1 MKIESLIKN
10 SNPDSIPP
18 GIKKILEQSGG
29 LEKFEKA
36 ILGLTNRPKKVL
48 TLSDVK
54 TIYIKGL
61 ERQPIRV
68 VKELLFN
75 HGLDKSYV
83 KNISFFN
90 KDICELVI
98 VKRYEK
104 TFREV
109 FSFLNSLNKYEILEN
124 FNPLNSIGKEEVSEK
139 EIQRIEKGYYNRINK
154 IIEREHL
161 PDYLKDYF
169 KNVLQKTNFTIY
181 TNSNEEIRKRKEREE
196 EEEEIPNNKKGKGRE
211 EEEEEEEEIP
221 NNKKDKGKERE
232 EEEEEEEETTNNKK
246 GKGKGKGKGKE
257 REDEN
262 EEENRKNNEIRKGTL
277 DSFLNR
283 FKEAGFNRNNFNN
296 NNNNNNNNDNNNNHN
311 NNNDN
316 NNNNDSNTSVISNV
330 IQNINEIINI
340 SSSPPNY
347 YNDIATTTTSNSI
360 SPFDNYESSSEFDNT
375 EEDPDYL
382 E

>member
-18 GIKKILEQSGG
+18 GIQKILEQSGG

-54 TIYIKGL
+54 IIYIKGL

-139 EIQRIEKGYYNRINK
+139 EIKRIEKGYYNRIHK
-154 IIEREHL
+154 IIERDH

-169 KNVLQKTNFTIY
+169 KN
-181 TNSNEEIRKRKEREE
+181 KR

-211 EEEEEEEEIP
+211 REEEEEEI
-221 NNKKDKGKERE
+221 NNNE
-232 EEEEEEEETTNNKK
+232 
-246 GKGKGKGKGKE
+246 KGKGKGKGKE

-262 EEENRKNNEIRKGTL
+262 EEENRKNNKIRKAT
-277 DSFLNR
+277 
-283 FKEAGFNRNNFNN
+283 
-296 NNNNNNNNDNNNNHN
+296 
-311 NNNDN
+311 
-316 NNNNDSNTSVISNV
+316 T
-330 IQNINEIINI
+330 
-340 SSSPPNY
+340 
-347 YNDIATTTTSNSI
+347 TTTTSNSI
-360 SPFDNYESSSEFDNT
+360 SLFDNYESSSEFDNT